1 MVDSF
6 FCHENLESALITSTF
21 LFYLPGK
28 MNDPVALGHIFT
40 SNQIIDPTNEY
51 QAIDQ
56 TALNQK
62 QGPLIVHYVWLHDNT
77 NKPQDFCFLD
87 CMSVLSVMKFLKPD
101 AIHLH
106 TNLPDFWPFD
116 PCNELISNWTGVKLV
131 NAKRRFVVGGKRIK
145 RIEHEVDVLKL
156 ELVRDVGGVALDFDV
171 FMVNGTK
178 LRELLTVN
186 PCVVC
191 TENEPKLNAGFLA
204 CRKGA
209 AYPQMLLQ
217 KSYAED
223 FRPDLW
229 IWNSGE
235 VPHRLLAE
243 HNTTAYVAQ
252 DICNSPDWIH
262 RVEFLSS
269 SERKFDWRNRI
280 AHHSYLHDRG
290 YTRETLKT
298 ANNSMADF
306 LKWVLTADP
315 VKVWVRLQCCSYW
328 NVLWIAC
335 KMCYVRHVQVWV
347 LLQLQLWRFSLTKIL
362 FIQHIRLAKPR
373 LATYAMEVWKYFSN
387 WKVVKDSD
395 HFIMIYRLCV
405 ILQSIM
411 VQEEAYISDTSQLC
425 RWHLHAG
432 RKSQSD
438 ISTNTA

>member
-1 MVDSF
+1 MTSACYTLTWARILLPTVAAATFILFTIAVSQSSTPLQFSYLQEKFSKLHEHLLSDRQTVNAVD
-6 FCHENLESALITSTF
+6 EYDAINKAALS
-21 LFYLPGK
+21 
-28 MNDPVALGHIFT
+28 
-40 SNQIIDPTNEY
+40 
-51 QAIDQ
+51 
-56 TALNQK
+56 QK
-62 QGPLIVHYVWLHDNT
+62 QEPLIVHYVWFHANA
-77 NKPQDFCFLD
+77 NQPQAFCFLD

-131 NAKRRFVVGGKRIK
+131 NTRRRFVVGGKRIK
-145 RIEHEVDVLKL
+145 RIEHEADVLKL
-156 ELVRDVGGVALDFDV
+156 ELMRDVGGVALDFDV

-178 LRELLTVN
+178 LRELLTIN

-209 AYPQMLLQ
+209 AYPQMILQ

-223 FRPDLW
+223 FQPDLW

-235 VPHRLLAE
+235 VPHRLLAK
-243 HNTTAYVAQ
+243 HNTTAFVAQ

-262 RVEFLSS
+262 RDEFLSS
-269 SERKFDWRNRI
+269 SVRKFDWRNRI

-315 VKVWVRLQCCSYW
+315 IDAWDNKIYMVESIFGMTWTC
-328 NVLWIAC
+328 NIAS
-335 KMCYVRHVQVWV
+335 K
-347 LLQLQLWRFSLTKIL
+347 
-362 FIQHIRLAKPR
+362 
-373 LATYAMEVWKYFSN
+373 
-387 WKVVKDSD
+387 
-395 HFIMIYRLCV
+395 
-405 ILQSIM
+405 
-411 VQEEAYISDTSQLC
+411 
-425 RWHLHAG
+425 
-432 RKSQSD
+432 
-438 ISTNTA
+438 